1 MSEKI
6 KNEPDEKKKWAMYL
20 QYINEKKFAAPIPRQ
35 NKNVP
40 HILKK

>member
-20 QYINEKKFAAPIPRQ
+20 QYINEKKFGGQEPVPR
-35 NKNVP
+35 NTHIVP
-40 HILKK
+40 H